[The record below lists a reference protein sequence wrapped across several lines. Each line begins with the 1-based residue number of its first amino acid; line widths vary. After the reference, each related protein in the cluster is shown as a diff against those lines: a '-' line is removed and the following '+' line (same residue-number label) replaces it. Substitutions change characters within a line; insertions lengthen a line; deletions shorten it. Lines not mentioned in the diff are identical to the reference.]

1 MSDEW
6 MGGDMRVR
14 LNAPGMADASGGIEP
29 IDANS
34 VSSGDYTEQR
44 TLPNGSQLYF
54 TRDGAAA
61 YDDFRRAARGENGPP
76 LDVIAE
82 ADPRAMLAVLLKL
95 IGVHKGN
102 EDRLQGRVEP

>member
-1 MSDEW
+1 MSDEL

-14 LNAPGMADASGGIEP
+14 LSSPGMADASSGVDP
-29 IDANS
+29 IDASS

-44 TLPNGSQLYF
+44 TLPNGSKLYF
-54 TRDGAAA
+54 TPDGAAA
-61 YDDFRRAARGENGPP
+61 YDELRKAANGENGPP

-82 ADPRAMLAVLLKL
+82 ADPRGMMAALLKL

-102 EDRLQGRVEP
+102 EDRFQGRVAP